1 MTALYNVLE
10 RVRELE
16 NGYDV
21 PPLTAKEKDIHEA
34 GLVSVLKDIH
44 DDIDR
49 AVFEAYVWADLIPA
63 LVGKPGATMPSP
75 HKTPE
80 QEEAE
85 EELLTRLV
93 ALNQERAAEER
104 RGIVRWLRPDYQ
116 IPKLG
121 HKVKTPEDVEQ
132 VEAQL
137 VVPAP
142 ADGRPAWPKDEMD
155 RISIVRR
162 HAEPRSRPGGAAN
175 PGRRLQR
182 KEFSP
187 AHKGSGEGSAD
198 PRRRRRCP
206 ARDRRAGRRQSVL
219 HSALV
224 QIWFCNGIH
233 VEADTRLTS
242 NPHDQPCLQMSFAR
256 LSGGFPD
263 PEVEVRSHPGSLHL
277 EPFTEWC
284 TDAPIRKAG
293 LATFGSITDLSF

>member
-1 MTALYNVLE
+1 MGVGNDPVYAKTKTFDPFPFPIVGAGKVLNELGEGLDSLRKEQLAEHDFLTMTALYNVLE

-49 AVFEAYVWADLIPA
+49 AVFEVYGWADLIPA

-121 HKVKTPEDVEQ
+121 HKVEDT
-132 VEAQL
+132 
-137 VVPAP
+137 
-142 ADGRPAWPKDEMD
+142 
-155 RISIVRR
+155 
-162 HAEPRSRPGGAAN
+162 
-175 PGRRLQR
+175 
-182 KEFSP
+182 
-187 AHKGSGEGSAD
+187 
-198 PRRRRRCP
+198 RRR
-206 ARDRRAGRRQSVL
+206 
-219 HSALV
+219 
-224 QIWFCNGIH
+224 
-233 VEADTRLTS
+233 
-242 NPHDQPCLQMSFAR
+242 
-256 LSGGFPD
+256 
-263 PEVEVRSHPGSLHL
+263 
-277 EPFTEWC
+277 
-284 TDAPIRKAG
+284 
-293 LATFGSITDLSF
+293 